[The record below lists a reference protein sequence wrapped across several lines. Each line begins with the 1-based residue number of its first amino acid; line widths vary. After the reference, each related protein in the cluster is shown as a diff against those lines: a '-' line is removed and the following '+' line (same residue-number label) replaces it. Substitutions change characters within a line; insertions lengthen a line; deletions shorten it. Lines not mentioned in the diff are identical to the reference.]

1 MIGDVEGGR
10 GIDAAR
16 QARPA
21 MADMVGTW
29 SWDIA
34 DDRMHA
40 DDVAGSLFGADLE
53 RLAKGAP
60 LRVFAACIH
69 PDDRD
74 TVIARMHQGAAQGG
88 SFVAEFRVRDA
99 AGRTLWVLSRARY
112 ERGGDGRPARA
123 HGILVDMT
131 GSALSETAYDHCVD
145 ARPGCSLEQAA
156 EACISA
162 RAALVTAD
170 RPFLVTIVDMLLLEI
185 GREIGRSLRRAYLR
199 RLS

>member
-1 MIGDVEGGR
+1 MIGDVEGRR
-10 GIDAAR
+10 GAGT
-16 QARPA
+16 ARPSPPVT
-21 MADMVGTW
+21 ADLVGTW

-34 DDRMHA
+34 GDRMHA
-40 DDVAGSLFGADLE
+40 DDVAGSLFGADLD

-74 TVIARMHQGAAQGG
+74 AVIARMQHGAAEGG

-112 ERGGDGRPARA
+112 ERGRNGRPARA

-145 ARPGCSLEQAA
+145 AGPDCPLERAA
-156 EACISA
+156 EACIAA
-162 RAALVTAD
+162 REALAHAG
-170 RPFLVTIVDMLLLEI
+170 RPFLLKILDMLLLEL
-185 GREIGRSLRRAYLR
+185 GREIGKGLRRATLR

>member
-1 MIGDVEGGR
+1 MIRDAERLRVAGG
-10 GIDAAR
+10 AP
-16 QARPA
+16 PA

-34 DDRMHA
+34 ADRMHA
-40 DDVAGSLFGADLE
+40 DPVAGGLFGADLD

-74 TVIARMHQGAAQGG
+74 AVIARMHQGAAQGG

-99 AGRTLWVLSRARY
+99 EGRTLWVLSRARY
-112 ERGGDGRPARA
+112 ERDRHGRPARA
-123 HGILVDMT
+123 HGSLVDMT
-131 GSALSETAYDHCVD
+131 GSALSETAYGHCVD
-145 ARPGCSLEQAA
+145 AQPDCPLEQAA
-156 EACISA
+156 EACIAA
-162 RAALVTAD
+162 REALVAAD
-170 RPFLVTIVDMLLLEI
+170 RPFLLRILDMLLLEL
-185 GREIGRSLRRAYLR
+185 GREIGKGLRRAALR

>member
-1 MIGDVEGGR
+1 MIRDAERLRVAGG
-10 GIDAAR
+10 AP
-16 QARPA
+16 PA

-34 DDRMHA
+34 ADRMHA
-40 DDVAGSLFGADLE
+40 DPVAGSLFGADLD

-74 TVIARMHQGAAQGG
+74 AVIARMHQGAAQGG

-99 AGRTLWVLSRARY
+99 DGRTLWVLSRARY
-112 ERGGDGRPARA
+112 ERDRHGRPARA

-131 GSALSETAYDHCVD
+131 GSALSETAYGHCVD
-145 ARPGCSLEQAA
+145 AQPDCPLEQAA
-156 EACISA
+156 EACIAA
-162 RAALVTAD
+162 REALVAAD
-170 RPFLVTIVDMLLLEI
+170 RPFLLRILDMLLLEL
-185 GREIGRSLRRAYLR
+185 GREIGKGLRRAALR

>member
-1 MIGDVEGGR
+1 MIR
-10 GIDAAR
+10 DAERLRVAG
-16 QARPA
+16 AAPPA

-34 DDRMHA
+34 ADRMHA
-40 DDVAGSLFGADLE
+40 DPVAGSLFGADLD

-74 TVIARMHQGAAQGG
+74 AVIARMHQGAAQGG

-99 AGRTLWVLSRARY
+99 DGRTLWVLSRARY
-112 ERGGDGRPARA
+112 ERDRHGRPARA

-131 GSALSETAYDHCVD
+131 GSALSETAFGHCVD
-145 ARPGCSLEQAA
+145 AQPDCPLEQAA
-156 EACISA
+156 EACIAA
-162 RAALVTAD
+162 REALVAAD
-170 RPFLVTIVDMLLLEI
+170 RPFLLRILDMLLLEL
-185 GREIGRSLRRAYLR
+185 GREIGKGLRRATLR

>member
-1 MIGDVEGGR
+1 MIGNADER
-10 GIDAAR
+10 RAAGT
-16 QARPA
+16 ARSALPA

-29 SWDIA
+29 SWDIPG
-34 DDRMHA
+34 DRVHA
-40 DDVAGSLFGADLE
+40 DDVAGSLFGADLD

-74 TVIARMHQGAAQGG
+74 AVIARMHQGAAQGG
-88 SFVAEFRVRDA
+88 SFVAEFRVRNA

-112 ERGGDGRPARA
+112 EPGADGRPARA

-131 GSALSETAYDHCVD
+131 GSALSETAYGHCVD
-145 ARPGCSLEQAA
+145 ARPDSPLEQAA
-156 EACISA
+156 EACITA
-162 RAALVTAD
+162 REALAAAD
-170 RPFLVTIVDMLLLEI
+170 RPFLLRILDMLLLEL
-185 GREIGRSLRRAYLR
+185 GREIARGVRRAYLR

>member
-1 MIGDVEGGR
+1 MIGNADERRLAGT
-10 GIDAAR
+10 AR
-16 QARPA
+16 SAIPA
-21 MADMVGTW
+21 TAEMVGTW
-29 SWDIA
+29 SWDIRN
-34 DDRMHA
+34 DRVHA

-74 TVIARMHQGAAQGG
+74 AVIARMQQGAAQGG

-112 ERGGDGRPARA
+112 ESGSDGRPTRA

-131 GSALSETAYDHCVD
+131 GSALSETAYDHCVG
-145 ARPGCSLEQAA
+145 ARPDCPLEQAA
-156 EACISA
+156 EACITA
-162 RAALVTAD
+162 REALAAAD
-170 RPFLVTIVDMLLLEI
+170 RPFLLRMLDMLLLEL
-185 GREIGRSLRRAYLR
+185 GREIARDVRRAYLR

>member
-1 MIGDVEGGR
+1 MIR
-10 GIDAAR
+10 DAERRRVAG
-16 QARPA
+16 AALPA

-34 DDRMHA
+34 ADRMHA
-40 DDVAGSLFGADLE
+40 DPVAGSLFGADLD

-74 TVIARMHQGAAQGG
+74 AVIARMHQGAAQGG

-99 AGRTLWVLSRARY
+99 DGRTLWVLSRARY
-112 ERGGDGRPARA
+112 ERDRHGRPARA

-145 ARPGCSLEQAA
+145 ARPDCPLEQAA
-156 EACISA
+156 EACIAA
-162 RAALVTAD
+162 REALVAAD
-170 RPFLVTIVDMLLLEI
+170 RPFLLRILDMLLLEL
-185 GREIGRSLRRAYLR
+185 GREIGKGLRRATLR
-199 RLS
+199 RLN